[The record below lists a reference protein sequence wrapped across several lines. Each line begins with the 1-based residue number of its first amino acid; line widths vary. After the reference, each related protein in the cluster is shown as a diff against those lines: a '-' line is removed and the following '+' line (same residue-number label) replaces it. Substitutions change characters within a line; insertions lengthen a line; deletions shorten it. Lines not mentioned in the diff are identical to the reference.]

1 LYRRRFLAHLAA
13 SPLALRAED
22 PLNLFELEEAAR
34 RSLPPAHF
42 GYLATGVEDDL
53 TLKANRDAFSRYQLR
68 PRRLVDVSKVS
79 TSLDIFGSTFA
90 TPVFLAPTGS
100 NKAFHAEGEI
110 AVARAASSRKTG
122 QLLSTAATSSIE
134 DVNNAYGAP
143 VWFQLYPTS
152 DWAVTERLV
161 RRVEKAGCKVLVL
174 TVDIPAGRTTET
186 EVRFKRLDQRD
197 CSACHGSGPIG
208 TADYFR
214 RKPMF
219 NGIDVKGLTLFAPQ
233 FTWEHVRRLRAMT
246 PLKLILKGIVTRED
260 ALLAK
265 QHGVDGVI
273 VSNHGGRAEESNRA
287 SLACLPEIVQA
298 AGGDMAVLMDGGIRR
313 GGDVF
318 KALALGARAVCIGR
332 PYLWGL
338 GAYGQRGVELAIDI
352 LRNELELVM
361 KQCGTRS
368 PAEITG
374 AFVREA

>member
-1 LYRRRFLAHLAA
+1 LHRRRFLAHLAA
-13 SPLALRAED
+13 SPLLLRAED
-22 PLNLFELEEAAR
+22 PINLHELEEAAR
-34 RSLPPAHF
+34 RALPPAHF

-53 TLKANRDAFSRYQLR
+53 TLKANRDAFSKYQLR
-68 PRRLVDVSKVS
+68 PRRLVDVTKVS
-79 TSLDIFGSTFA
+79 TTVNLFGASFA
-90 TPVFLAPTGS
+90 TPVLLAPTGS
-100 NKAFHAEGEI
+100 NKAFHADGEV
-110 AVARAASSRKTG
+110 AVARAAASRKTG

-134 DVNNAYGAP
+134 EVNSAYGAP
-143 VWFQLYPTS
+143 VWFQLYATS
-152 DWAVTERLV
+152 DWTVTERLV

-174 TVDIPAGRTTET
+174 TVDIPAGRKTET

-197 CSACHGSGPIG
+197 CSACHGGGPIG

-298 AGGDMAVLMDGGIRR
+298 AGGDMVVLMDGGIRR

-318 KALALGARAVCIGR
+318 KALALGARAVCVGR

-338 GAYGQRGVELAIDI
+338 SAYGQRGVELSIDI

-361 KQCGTRS
+361 KQCGVRS
-368 PAEITG
+368 LAEISA
-374 AFVREA
+374 AFIEKT